1 MTNIFVPSKKGP
13 AKLKSVSKPKPATS
27 WSSVD
32 APPSSRTRG
41 SKRKTTPKLPLI
53 LLHLLCT
60 FDFPVA
66 NLDLHADFSL

>member
-27 WSSVD
+27 WPSVD

-41 SKRKTTPKLPLI
+41 SKRKTASDPMFAAERRVSYL
-53 LLHLLCT
+53 
-60 FDFPVA
+60 
-66 NLDLHADFSL
+66 